1 MLKFKFNKLKVLFGT
16 SIFTTSLFVASFLI
30 TPLALAEDNI
40 VIPDLGPAGIRGMTV
55 QAEKNYGEF
64 FMRKANGAGAVTA
77 DPVLNEYIDTVGS
90 KLIMNASNVYFP
102 FEFFLS
108 SDKSLNAS
116 AFLGGKVQVNAGL
129 FHYTDNEDEFASVLA
144 HEISHVTQRHIA
156 RLIEAQTDRTPVSV
170 ASIIGSIVVA
180 LINPT
185 VGMAALSSSTGLLA
199 QAGINFTRDNESEA
213 DRVGLAVLA
222 RAGYNPMAMSD
233 LFKKL
238 LAQQGNINPAFSMLV
253 DHPLSEIR
261 VAETYNLAKNMP
273 KRQNSKNPNFM
284 MAKARVDVRY
294 MKYDLN
300 SLKERLLNS
309 RTVNTVYK
317 NYALALISLENK
329 KFDEAASYLSKL
341 NLTNNDF
348 VLDVYTDIDIAQ
360 GRYQSAISRL
370 KPIYDRKPNDGAI
383 ALNLA
388 NAYVEG
394 KQADG
399 AIKVLTAFTR
409 KHPNHALATDLLIK
423 AYFQKK
429 DKCNG
434 FQTAA
439 WNSVLSSNYNQANG
453 FLTDALHVCT
463 GNDREIVR
471 AKFKNYNYLRDFDAQ
486 FEKK

>member
-16 SIFTTSLFVASFLI
+16 SIFTTSLFAASFLI

-64 FMRKANGAGAVTA
+64 FMRKGHGAGAVTA

-129 FHYTDNEDEFASVLA
+129 FHYTDNEDEC
-144 HEISHVTQRHIA
+144 A

-309 RTVNTVYK
+309 RTVNSVYK
-317 NYALALISLENK
+317 NYALALIFLENK
-329 KFDEAASYLSKL
+329 KFDEAASYLAKL
-341 NLTNNDF
+341 NLPNNDF

-370 KPIYDRKPNDGAI
+370 KPLYDRKPNDGAI

-394 KQADG
+394 KQSDG

-409 KHPNHALATDLLIK
+409 RHPNHALATDLLVK

-453 FLTDALHVCT
+453 FFTDALHVCT

-471 AKFKNYNYLRDFDAQ
+471 AKFKNYNYLRDFDGQ

>member
-1 MLKFKFNKLKVLFGT
+1 MLKFKFNKLKVLLGT
-16 SIFTTSLFVASFLI
+16 SIFTTSLFAASFLI

-199 QAGINFTRDNESEA
+199 QAGINFTREA
-213 DRVGLAVLA
+213 DRVGLSVLA

-309 RTVNTVYK
+309 RTVNSVYK

-329 KFDEAASYLSKL
+329 KFGEATSYLSKL
-341 NLTNNDF
+341 NLPNNDF

-409 KHPNHALATDLLIK
+409 KHPNHALATDLLVK

-471 AKFKNYNYLRDFDAQ
+471 AKFKNYNYLRDFDGQ